1 MDWHPT
7 TRAALW
13 MSGALFS
20 FIAMAVGAREVSGG
34 LGTFEILFFR
44 SLIGL
49 AVLAVVLTHSGW
61 HPVSTKKFSLHL
73 ARNLSHFGGQ
83 FGWFYGIAFIPLAE
97 VFAIEF
103 TVPVWTAILA
113 ALLLGEGITRA
124 RLLSIAL
131 GIAGVLLIVRP
142 GASVVQPA
150 AFAVL
155 AGAVAFGLAHT
166 LTRKLTR
173 TDTPLAI
180 LFYMALIQL
189 PFGLV
194 PALWNWVTPSAAMW
208 PWLVVVGL
216 TALTAHY
223 CMSRALSL
231 AEASV
236 VVPMDFLRLPLI
248 ALIGASF
255 YGEQLQWYLVAGAAL
270 ILVGNLIGIRAERYR
285 KV

>member
-20 FIAMAVGAREVSGG
+20 FIAMAVGAREVSAG

-49 AVLAVVLTHSGW
+49 AALAVVLTHSGW
-61 HPVSTKKFSLHL
+61 HQVSTKKFSLHL

-113 ALLLGEGITRA
+113 ALLLGEGITRV
-124 RLLSIAL
+124 RSLSIAL

-173 TDTPLAI
+173 TDTPLVI

-189 PFGLV
+189 PFGLI
-194 PALWNWVTPSAAMW
+194 PALWNWVTPSTAMW

-248 ALIGASF
+248 ALVGASF

-270 ILVGNLIGIRAERYR
+270 ILVGNLIGIRAERCR
-285 KV
+285 KA